1 MNRYL
6 FQINEDFGSKITSN
20 ATEEKD
26 DFLQS
31 IMYHSIDEAE
41 LSSNIERQQYKC
53 KPNDTLDEIKINQY
67 GTRLQKK
74 EMLSRG
80 DAFDKSSEDLSE
92 LHITEQ
98 KQVSERYKLKNLE
111 VEIKSLYKNVFQSTI
126 MKEH

>member
-1 MNRYL
+1 MNRYP
-6 FQINEDFGSKITSN
+6 FQINESFGSKINSE

-26 DFLQS
+26 DFRQS
-31 IMYHSIDEAE
+31 IMYHSIDEVK

-92 LHITEQ
+92 LQITEQ
-98 KQVSERYKLKNLE
+98 NQLSERYDQTNLE
-111 VEIKSLYKNVFQSTI
+111 FKITSLHFYKI
-126 MKEH
+126 C

>member
-1 MNRYL
+1 MNRYP
-6 FQINEDFGSKITSN
+6 FQINESFGSKMNSE

-26 DFLQS
+26 DFRQS
-31 IMYHSIDEAE
+31 IMYHSIDEVK

-80 DAFDKSSEDLSE
+80 DAFDKSSEDLFE
-92 LHITEQ
+92 LQITEQ
-98 KQVSERYKLKNLE
+98 KQLSERYDQTNLE
-111 VEIKSLYKNVFQSTI
+111 LQKTSL
-126 MKEH
+126 

>member
-1 MNRYL
+1 MNRYP
-6 FQINEDFGSKITSN
+6 FQINEDFGSKITSE

-92 LHITEQ
+92 LQITEQ
-98 KQVSERYKLKNLE
+98 KQFSERYELKNLE
-111 VEIKSLYKNVFQSTI
+111 LEIRSLHT
-126 MKEH
+126 

>member
-1 MNRYL
+1 MNRYP
-6 FQINEDFGSKITSN
+6 FQINESFGSKINSE

-26 DFLQS
+26 DFRQS
-31 IMYHSIDEAE
+31 IMYHSIDEVK

-80 DAFDKSSEDLSE
+80 DAFDKSSEDLSD
-92 LHITEQ
+92 LQITEQ
-98 KQVSERYKLKNLE
+98 KQLSKRYDLKNLE
-111 VEIKSLYKNVFQSTI
+111 LKSKILHTYLYNV
-126 MKEH
+126 

>member
-1 MNRYL
+1 MTRDERWMNRYP
-6 FQINEDFGSKITSN
+6 FQINESFGSKINSE

-26 DFLQS
+26 DFRQS
-31 IMYHSIDEAE
+31 IMYHSIDEVK

-92 LHITEQ
+92 LQVTEQ
-98 KQVSERYKLKNLE
+98 KQLAERYDQTNSEFK
-111 VEIKSLYKNVFQSTI
+111 ITSL
-126 MKEH
+126 H